1 MIAVNLFSNALI
13 IIATLVYAILCV
25 ILFFKVW
32 GMCNDVRELK
42 NYFIKT
48 TQPQQITPNTN
59 PTTENVFEAGQTVIY
74 PPAKRIMIVKEIDA
88 EGLIHCI
95 NYDENGKEEFE
106 GKYKPSQIKH
116 YTK

>member
-1 MIAVNLFSNALI
+1 MNAII
-13 IIATLVYAILCV
+13 IIASAIYAILCV
-25 ILFFKVW
+25 LIFIKFW

-59 PTTENVFEAGQTVIY
+59 PVVENVYEVGQTVIY
-74 PPAKRIMIVKEIDA
+74 PPANRIMIVKEIDA
-88 EGLIHCI
+88 EGLISCFS
-95 NYDENGKEEFE
+95 YDKNGKEEFE
-106 GKYKPSQIKH
+106 GKYKPTQIKH